1 MYMVWGVCRWATNQI
16 TIKRIHWQ
24 TGNGTTIIAGVI
36 NSHRLIPA
44 PFCLW
49 QIWKAPVMQLGA
61 DSHLVPPPQVTFP
74 GAPAPQDLSGARGS
88 LETRETNSNTLC
100 LLSFKGSQ
108 SWGRKWGSEL
118 MLIIEEVKASER
130 TWRAAEPAPNL
141 RPALTWAAAA
151 EPPAAQLH
159 TGRVSPGARLC
170 PQPIPLEEGPPTW
183 GRKGPKSG

>member
-74 GAPAPQDLSGARGS
+74 GAPPPQDLSGARGS

-130 TWRAAEPAPNL
+130 TWKSRWARPQPASRPHLSRRGRASSSAAAH
-141 RPALTWAAAA
+141 RARLTWC
-151 EPPAAQLH
+151 PSLSPADPAGGGSTDLGTQ
-159 TGRVSPGARLC
+159 RA
-170 PQPIPLEEGPPTW
+170 
-183 GRKGPKSG
+183 